1 MVATTWEQVRAAWAQ
16 IAPWMIPL
24 SAGTADAASDT
35 TQLTDIE
42 AWQDPSSVGI
52 SSKSLNN
59 RWIFRPDAAAAGD
72 RKRRIGGNSGSGLVP
87 STGAIYPMVAW
98 TNAPDGEQYDIF
110 DKIDPE
116 VAFNLLVQ
124 SAEQF
129 WIPDYSPL
137 SMFTD
142 SDMQTSGTTNYSLSG
157 AGSLSK
163 VTTANKVNV
172 GAQALF
178 FNAGTA
184 AEYIE
189 GPSVRVMPGE
199 SYFASVLIHADA
211 GGPFAFVIWDKT
223 NDAELGNSDRVYT
236 TLERYVSLQRKFTT
250 TAHVVSST
258 GAVTTQGTEE
268 VALRVYCT
276 AATDDAYISAF
287 SGPYKTTD
295 ARINA
300 PSTLQNDLRL
310 RKLLYADYGLQYA
323 TGVYDADSRDFTE
336 IQRDLYHVR
345 AAHHHANP
353 YRIEFRTQLEQRE
366 LWIEHLRRLSD
377 VVTLAWTAAGE
388 TSPTIP
394 IEKRLIALDSMRRIC
409 KHLLTTLPTDTEIRA
424 TLSEIDDPRGEYKSL
439 MLDYQRTLETP
450 QYRQPARFRSVARL

>member
-1 MVATTWEQVRAAWAQ
+1 MVATTWEEVRAAWAQ
-16 IAPWMIPL
+16 IAPWLIPV

-35 TQLTDIE
+35 SQLTDLE
-42 AWQDPSSVGI
+42 VWQDPSSVGL
-52 SSKSLNN
+52 SSKTINN
-59 RWIFRPDAAAAGD
+59 MWIFRPDAAAAGD
-72 RKRRIGGNSGSGLVP
+72 RKRKIGGNSGSGIVP

-98 TNAPDGEQYDIF
+98 TNAPDAEQYDIF
-110 DKIDPE
+110 AIDPQ
-116 VAFNLLVQ
+116 VCFNLLVQ

-137 SMFTD
+137 QMFTD
-142 SDMQTSGTTNYSLSG
+142 SDMQTSGTSNYSLSG
-157 AGSLSK
+157 AGALSK
-163 VTTANKVNV
+163 VTAAANNHV
-172 GAQALF
+172 GPQSLF

-184 AEYIE
+184 SEILT
-189 GPSVRVMPGE
+189 GPTVRVVPGQQ
-199 SYFASVLIHADA
+199 YFASAIYRLDA
-211 GGPFAFVIWDKT
+211 GGPAYLDIYDVTNSAVIDS
-223 NDAELGNSDRVYT
+223 AGRVGHS
-236 TLERYVSLQRKFTT
+236 LERFMSVQRTFTVPATCEEIALRIVVTGSTDDVYVS
-250 TAHVVSST
+250 
-258 GAVTTQGTEE
+258 
-268 VALRVYCT
+268 
-276 AATDDAYISAF
+276 AF
-287 SGPYKTTD
+287 NGPYKAD
-295 ARINA
+295 DRAINA
-300 PSTLQNDLRL
+300 PSTLQNDMRL
-310 RKLLYADYGLQYA
+310 RKLMYADYDLQYA
-323 TGVYDADSRDFTE
+323 AGVYDADSRDFTE
-336 IQRDLYHVR
+336 IRRDLYHVR

-353 YRIEFRTQLEQRE
+353 YRIEFRTQLDQRE